1 LPSVDSH
8 GGGCG
13 GFGARSSP
21 NATNPYEAR
30 FDLHSE
36 KACFINQRVGVS
48 LMTVKTIGKFALAA
62 LGMTALAGCITT
74 NPAPP
79 PAPAPVVIQ
88 TPVPAG
94 SVVVTPKAY

>member
-1 LPSVDSH
+1 
-8 GGGCG
+8 
-13 GFGARSSP
+13 
-21 NATNPYEAR
+21 
-30 FDLHSE
+30 
-36 KACFINQRVGVS
+36 
-48 LMTVKTIGKFALAA
+48 MTVKTIGKFALAA

>member
-1 LPSVDSH
+1 
-8 GGGCG
+8 
-13 GFGARSSP
+13 
-21 NATNPYEAR
+21 
-30 FDLHSE
+30 
-36 KACFINQRVGVS
+36 
-48 LMTVKTIGKFALAA
+48 MTMTLKIAGQLALVAFS
-62 LGMTALAGCITT
+62 MTALAGCITT

>member
-1 LPSVDSH
+1 MRLRWFREEIKPE
-8 GGGCG
+8 GNQPA
-13 GFGARSSP
+13 AR
-21 NATNPYEAR
+21 AFR
-30 FDLHSE
+30 FELRT
-36 KACFINQRVGVS
+36 ACFLNQRFGV
-48 LMTVKTIGKFALAA
+48 LRMTVKTIGKFALAA

-79 PAPAPVVIQ
+79 PAPAPVIVQ